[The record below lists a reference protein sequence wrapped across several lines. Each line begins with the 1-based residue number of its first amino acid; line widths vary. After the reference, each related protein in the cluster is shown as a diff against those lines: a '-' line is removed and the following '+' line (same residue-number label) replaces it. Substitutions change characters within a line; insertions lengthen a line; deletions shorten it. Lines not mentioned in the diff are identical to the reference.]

1 MSVRAAIFDAFGTL
15 VKITKGTHPYRE
27 IFKLGIEQGRRPQP
41 SDAENLLTL
50 PLDLREA
57 ADFFGI
63 SVKPALM
70 AQLENNLL
78 LELDGIR
85 AYDDGLTSVKALK
98 TEGIKVVVCSN
109 LAKPYASAIERL
121 YPRLDG
127 YAYSFEVGAVKP
139 AFEIY
144 QTATDFAAVSMS
156 EAWMVGDSKYVDCD
170 APSFYGIRGFFLDR
184 RGTKGFSTLYQF
196 TEQLLRNKSPIV

>member
-1 MSVRAAIFDAFGTL
+1 MPVRAAIFDAFGTL
-15 VKITKGTHPYRE
+15 IKITKGTHPYRE
-27 IFKLGIEQGRRPQP
+27 ILKIGIEQGRRPQP
-41 SDAENLLTL
+41 SDAENLMTL
-50 PLDLREA
+50 PLDLRQA

-63 SVKPALM
+63 HVKPTLM
-70 AQLENNLL
+70 AQLEINLR
-78 LELDGIR
+78 LELEGIR

-98 TEGIKVVVCSN
+98 AEGIKVVVCSN

-121 YPRLDG
+121 YPGLDG

-144 QTATDFAAVSMS
+144 RTATDLAAVSMS

-170 APSFYGIRGFFLDR
+170 APSTYGIHGFFLDR
-184 RGTKGFSTLYQF
+184 RGTQGFSTLHQF
-196 TEQLLRNKSPIV
+196 TEQLFRDKSSIV